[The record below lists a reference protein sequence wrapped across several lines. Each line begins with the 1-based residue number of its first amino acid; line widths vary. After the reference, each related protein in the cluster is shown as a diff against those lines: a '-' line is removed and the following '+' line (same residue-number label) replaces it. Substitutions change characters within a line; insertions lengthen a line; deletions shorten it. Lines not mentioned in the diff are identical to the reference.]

1 LADGPSSFD
10 TILVSRE
17 GPVLTVTLNRPER
30 RNPLGLLTYREIV
43 DALRAAEASA
53 DEPDGVRCC
62 VLTGAGPA
70 FSSGGELGGEAHDT
84 TYDWVR
90 IHDQLAGAWNAV
102 RDLRLPVIA
111 AVNGLCYGS
120 GLILALHCDLVVA
133 SSSATFSF
141 IETRMGLAGTGM
153 LAHVVGPQW
162 AKFLALS
169 GEVITARRAREI
181 GLVLEVVDASDFPAR
196 IASLAQRIAAMPR
209 YGTELHKRN
218 VNAAVD
224 VMGWHVTRVF
234 NQSHY
239 PVIDAMSPFAEAT
252 DGRRFADI
260 MRDDGWKAFLAARD
274 APFQSPW
281 LEE

>member
-1 LADGPSSFD
+1 LGE
-10 TILVSRE
+10 TILVTRD
-17 GPVLTVTLNRPER
+17 GPVVTVTLNRPER
-30 RNPLGLLTYREIV
+30 RNPLGLATYREIV
-43 DALRAAEASA
+43 AALREAESDPA
-53 DEPDGVRCC
+53 VRCC

-84 TYDWVR
+84 VYDWVR
-90 IHDQLAGAWNAV
+90 IHDELAGAWNAV
-102 RDLRLPVIA
+102 RELRLPVIA

-133 SSSATFSF
+133 SSAATFSF

-169 GEVITARRAREI
+169 GEVITAARAREI
-181 GLVLEVVDASDFPAR
+181 GLVLEVVDAAAFPSR
-196 IASLAQRIAAMPR
+196 IASLAARIAAMPR
-209 YGTELHKRN
+209 FGTELHKRN

-239 PVIDAMSPFAEAT
+239 PVIDAMSPWAESA

-260 MRDDGWKAFLAARD
+260 MRDGGWKAFLAARD
-274 APFQSPW
+274 APFADPW
-281 LEE
+281 LED

>member
-1 LADGPSSFD
+1 MASFETIRVSRDGPVV
-10 TILVSRE
+10 TV
-17 GPVLTVTLNRPER
+17 VLDRPER
-30 RNPLGLLTYREIV
+30 RNPLSLLAYREIV
-43 DALRAAEASA
+43 GALSDAQSDPE
-53 DEPDGVRCC
+53 VRCC

-84 TYDWVR
+84 VYDWVR
-90 IHDQLAGAWNAV
+90 IHDELGAAWNAV
-102 RDLRLPVIA
+102 RELRLPVIA

-133 SSSATFSF
+133 SSKATFSF

-169 GEVITARRAREI
+169 GEVISAARARDI
-181 GLVLEVVDASDFPAR
+181 GLVLEVVDESVFDSR

-224 VMGWHVTRVF
+224 TMGWALARRF

-239 PVIDAMSPFAEAT
+239 PVIDAMSPHAESV

-260 MRDDGWKAFLAARD
+260 IRDDGWKAFLAARD
-274 APFQSPW
+274 APFTDPW
-281 LEE
+281 LDT

>member
-1 LADGPSSFD
+1 M
-10 TILVSRE
+10 I
-17 GPVLTVTLNRPER
+17 
-30 RNPLGLLTYREIV
+30 
-43 DALRAAEASA
+43 
-53 DEPDGVRCC
+53 
-62 VLTGAGPA
+62 TGAGSA

-84 TYDWVR
+84 VHDWVR
-90 IHDQLAGAWNAV
+90 IHDELGRAWNAV

-120 GLILALHCDLVVA
+120 GLILAMHCDLVVA
-133 SSSATFSF
+133 SSAATFSF

-169 GEVITARRAREI
+169 GEVITPQRAAAI
-181 GLVLEVVDASDFPAR
+181 GLVLTVVDETVFAERVSSLAHR
-196 IASLAQRIAAMPR
+196 IAGMPR

-224 VMGWHVTRVF
+224 TMGWGLTRLF

-239 PVIDAMSPFAEAT
+239 PVIDAMSPYAESA
-252 DGRRFADI
+252 DGRRFSDI
-260 MRDDGWKAFLAARD
+260 LRDDGWKAFLAARD
-274 APFQSPW
+274 APFADPW
-281 LEE
+281 LDD

>member
-1 LADGPSSFD
+1 LGE
-10 TILVSRE
+10 TTLVSRD
-17 GPVLTVTLNRPER
+17 GPVVTVTLNRPER
-30 RNPLGLLTYREIV
+30 RNPLGLATYREIV
-43 DALRAAEASA
+43 AALSAAADAE
-53 DEPDGVRCC
+53 DVRCC
-62 VLTGAGPA
+62 VLTGAGSA

-84 TYDWVR
+84 VYDWVR
-90 IHDQLAGAWNAV
+90 IHDELAAAWNAV
-102 RDLRLPVIA
+102 RELRLPVIA
-111 AVNGLCYGS
+111 AVNGLCWGS

-133 SSSATFSF
+133 SSAATFSF

-169 GEVITARRAREI
+169 GEVITARRARDI
-181 GLVLEVVDASDFPAR
+181 GLVLEVVESSSFEPR
-196 IASLAQRIAAMPR
+196 IASLARRIAAMPR

-224 VMGWHVTRVF
+224 TMGWHLTRVF

-239 PVIDAMSPFAEAT
+239 PVIDAMSPYAEAA
-252 DGRRFADI
+252 DGRRFADV

-274 APFQSPW
+274 APFTDPW

>member
-1 LADGPSSFD
+1 MADGPSSPSSFE
-10 TILVSRE
+10 TIAVSRD

-120 GLILALHCDLVVA
+120 GLILALHHDARFLRNPGAVERA
-133 SSSATFSF
+133 RRGFER
-141 IETRMGLAGTGM
+141 ILAGC
-153 LAHVVGPQW
+153 LAAP
-162 AKFLALS
+162 ATPRK
-169 GEVITARRAREI
+169 RAR
-181 GLVLEVVDASDFPAR
+181 
-196 IASLAQRIAAMPR
+196 
-209 YGTELHKRN
+209 
-218 VNAAVD
+218 
-224 VMGWHVTRVF
+224 
-234 NQSHY
+234 
-239 PVIDAMSPFAEAT
+239 
-252 DGRRFADI
+252 
-260 MRDDGWKAFLAARD
+260 
-274 APFQSPW
+274 
-281 LEE
+281 

>member
-1 LADGPSSFD
+1 VTAAYETIAVARDGP
-10 TILVSRE
+10 VARV
-17 GPVLTVTLNRPER
+17 VLDRPER
-30 RNPLGLLTYREIV
+30 RNPLSLLAYREIV
-43 DALRAAEASA
+43 SALTAAAA
-53 DEPDGVRCC
+53 DDDVRCC

-84 TYDWVR
+84 VYDWVR
-90 IHDQLAGAWNAV
+90 IHEELARSWNAV

-133 SSSATFSF
+133 SSAATFSF

-153 LAHVVGPQW
+153 LAQVVGPQW

-169 GEVITARRAREI
+169 GEVITARRARDI
-181 GLVLEVVDASDFPAR
+181 GLVLEVVDAAVFEDRVGDLAR
-196 IASLAQRIAAMPR
+196 RIAAMPR

-224 VMGWHVTRVF
+224 VMGWHLTRVF

-239 PVIDAMSPFAEAT
+239 PVIDAMSPYAESA

-274 APFQSPW
+274 APYATPW
-281 LEE
+281 LDD

>member
-1 LADGPSSFD
+1 LADD
-10 TILVSRE
+10 VYETIAVSRD
-17 GPVLTVTLNRPER
+17 GPVARVTLNRPER
-30 RNPLGLLTYREIV
+30 RNPLSLLAYREIV
-43 DALRAAEASA
+43 SALSAAAS
-53 DEPDGVRCC
+53 DDDVRCC

-84 TYDWVR
+84 VYDWVR
-90 IHDQLAGAWNAV
+90 IHDELGAAWNAV
-102 RDLRLPVIA
+102 RELRLPVIA
-111 AVNGLCYGS
+111 AVNGLCWGS

-133 SSSATFSF
+133 SSAATFSF

-153 LAHVVGPQW
+153 LAQVVGPQW

-169 GEVITARRAREI
+169 GEVITARRARDI
-181 GLVLEVVDASDFPAR
+181 GLVLEVVEADVFTAR
-196 IASLAQRIAAMPR
+196 VDDLARRIAAMPR

-224 VMGWHVTRVF
+224 MMGWLVTRRF

-239 PVIDAMSPFAEAT
+239 AVIDAMSPYAEAT

-260 MRDDGWKAFLAARD
+260 MRDDGWRSFLAARD
-274 APFQSPW
+274 APFTDPW
-281 LEE
+281 LDA